1 MAIERLGIIMNGVTG
16 RMGTNQ
22 HLIRSICAIRSEGG
36 VRLADGRRV
45 MPDPVLVGRNA
56 DKLSALAAANG
67 VTRWSTDLT
76 AALANKDDALY
87 FDSASTGLRAKL
99 IKQAIA
105 AGKHIYTEKPVAPT
119 VREAMDLYR
128 AAKAAGIKHGVVQ
141 DKLWLPGLL
150 KMKMLVDS
158 GFFGRILSV
167 QGEFGYWVFEGDW
180 QPAQRPSWNN
190 RRHALPL
197 ALCARQSL
205 GRSQECF
212 LSRRDAHSEALGRA
226 RPRVQGDCRRCCIRD
241 LRTCR

>member
-1 MAIERLGIIMNGVTG
+1 MPIERLGIIMNGVTG

-22 HLIRSICAIRSEGG
+22 HLIRSICAMRNEGG

-45 MPDPVLVGRNA
+45 MPDPIRVGRNA

-67 VTRWSTDLT
+67 VTRWSTDLN

-87 FDSASTGLRAKL
+87 FDSALTGLRPNL
-99 IKQAIA
+99 IQQAIA

-167 QGEFGYWVFEGDW
+167 PGEFGYWVFEGDW
-180 QPAQRPSWNN
+180 QPAQRPS
-190 RRHALPL
+190 RSEEHTSEL
-197 ALCARQSL
+197 QSQSNL
-205 GRSQECF
+205 
-212 LSRRDAHSEALGRA
+212 
-226 RPRVQGDCRRCCIRD
+226 VCR
-241 LRTCR
+241 LLLEKKK